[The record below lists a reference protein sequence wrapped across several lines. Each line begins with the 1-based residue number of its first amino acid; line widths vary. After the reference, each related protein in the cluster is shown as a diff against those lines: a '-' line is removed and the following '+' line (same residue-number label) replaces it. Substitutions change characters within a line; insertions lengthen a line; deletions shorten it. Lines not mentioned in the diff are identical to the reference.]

1 MHTKIGEIM
10 MNVLNVNQIKKRNF
24 SKVLQLSVT
33 RPIQMIENPIY
44 LPLHR
49 DHLFQLHLDIPM
61 SKSIDHLDFG
71 HLSPMTSSY
80 GRFQG
85 ASV

>member
-1 MHTKIGEIM
+1 M
-10 MNVLNVNQIKKRNF
+10 MNILNVNPNLKCNF
-24 SKVLQLSVT
+24 FKVLQLLVT

-44 LPLHR
+44 LPMHR

>member
-1 MHTKIGEIM
+1 MY
-10 MNVLNVNQIKKRNF
+10 VQIKSNF
-24 SKVLQLSVT
+24 SKVLQLLVT

-44 LPLHR
+44 LLLHR
-49 DHLFQLHLDIPM
+49 DYLFQLHLDIVDISM

>member
-10 MNVLNVNQIKKRNF
+10 MNVLNVNQIKKNF
-24 SKVLQLSVT
+24 SKVLQLLVI

-61 SKSIDHLDFG
+61 PKSIDHLDFG

-85 ASV
+85 TSV

>member
-1 MHTKIGEIM
+1 M
-10 MNVLNVNQIKKRNF
+10 MNVLNINQIKKKI

-44 LPLHR
+44 LPLRR

-61 SKSIDHLDFG
+61 SKSIDQLDFG
-71 HLSPMTSSY
+71 HLSPMTSFY

>member
-1 MHTKIGEIM
+1 M
-10 MNVLNVNQIKKRNF
+10 MNVLNVNQIKRNF
-24 SKVLQLSVT
+24 SKVLQLLVT